1 MAPGRTAS
9 SSAHSAA
16 GANSAAGASTGGTDE
31 WTGSLMAAVVWFT
44 IAVALWHFTIFVPDR
59 FWAGIVG
66 ADAAGTTV
74 SVRLGAI
81 AGGMI
86 SGAIVQIASGR
97 SIGDTDIAT
106 VLFAVPGALI
116 GMAIVYAIGV
126 RRERL
131 AGIE

>member
-1 MAPGRTAS
+1 MAPRRSAG

-16 GANSAAGASTGGTDE
+16 GVNSAADASTGGTDE
-31 WTGSLMAAVVWFT
+31 RTGSLMAAVVWFT

-66 ADAAGTTV
+66 AL
-74 SVRLGAI
+74 LGAI
-81 AGGMI
+81 TGGMI

-97 SIGDTDIAT
+97 SIGDTDIGT

-131 AGIE
+131 AGID